1 MRDPGEGLDFDG
13 MITTGVRLSHIP
25 VAYEPVLEAVISAMD
40 SFVEGAGISRSGVE
54 LHLYGSV
61 ATGMARLGVSDVDLL
76 TIGVPSEAA
85 SSISQNLSR
94 VFASVCRGV
103 EIGAVQPADYV
114 GEDDVPYGNRVFL
127 RHYCVPLWGVGAV
140 RSDRAYPGDS
150 RAARAFNGDIGNHL
164 TQWRQMEGQVSSP
177 ALGRRIARKTLLAV
191 AGLVSMHDRTW
202 TTDRE
207 SSAKRCSDLRPLANS
222 ALDEMVAWSNGTKN
236 ASPRDIRI
244 SIQTDGIV
252 ASVVN
257 EFTAAVGLWSAS
269 HVNMRSV
276 RRTSYEHS
284 PAVSGL

>member
-1 MRDPGEGLDFDG
+1 MRDPGEGLDVDG

-25 VAYEPVLEAVISAMD
+25 VVFEPVLDAVISAVD
-40 SFVEGAGISRSGVE
+40 GFVDGAGISRSGVE

-76 TIGVPSEAA
+76 TVGVPSEAA

-103 EIGAVQPADYV
+103 ELGAVQPADYV

-127 RHYCVPLWGVGAV
+127 RHYCVHLWGVDAV
-140 RSDRAYPGDS
+140 RSDRAFPGDS
-150 RAARAFNGDIGNHL
+150 RAARAFNGDIRTHL
-164 TQWRQMEGQVSSP
+164 TQWRQMEGLVSSP
-177 ALGRRIARKTLLAV
+177 VLGRRIARKTLLAV
-191 AGLVSMHDRTW
+191 AGLVSIHDRTW

-207 SSAKRCSDLRPLANS
+207 SSAQRWSDLRPHMNS
-222 ALDEMVAWSNGTKN
+222 ALEEMVAWSNGTRE
-236 ASPRDIRI
+236 ASPRDLRT

-257 EFTAAVGLWSAS
+257 DFEASIGLW
-269 HVNMRSV
+269 
-276 RRTSYEHS
+276 
-284 PAVSGL
+284 PQ